1 MVSFLALGLA
11 AGLSLLHAAS
21 AQTYNELY
29 RPEYHFTPA
38 KNWMNDP
45 NGLLYHNGVYHLY
58 YQYNPGGDT
67 WGAMSWGHATSDDLT
82 YWEHQPVA
90 LLARGYPG
98 DISEMFFSGS
108 AVADTE
114 NTSGFGVNGT
124 VPFVA
129 MYTSYYPNSRNLP
142 SGKSVNGGQQAQSI
156 AYSLDEGMTWTT
168 YDAANPVILSPPA
181 PYADQWREFRDPFV
195 FWHQPTQKWVSVISL
210 AQLHKLLI
218 YTSPNLKEWTY
229 ASEFGPMNA
238 VGGVW
243 ECPSIFPLALDG
255 NEAETKW
262 VLQIG
267 LNPGGPPGVVG
278 SGTQYIIGTFD
289 GTAFVADPVT
299 PPESPTSTD
308 ASTSVTATQT
318 STTCACPG
326 ETGTVGNVTFQ
337 DFEGTAD
344 FASRGWVA
352 TGGLVGAA
360 PAQGTLPGQQAVS
373 GYAGTCLVNTFLNGD
388 STTGTLTSPP
398 FKITRPLINFFIGG
412 GNAPGA
418 ECINLK
424 IDGQTQ
430 AVRTA
435 TGRNE
440 EKLLP
445 QTWDVTEY
453 IGQTAVLEIVDS
465 QTGGWGHILI
475 DEITFTGNAPSLP
488 PTGDGVWSFNG
499 TSTFASRGWTATGGL
514 VGKSPAQGT
523 LPGQQ
528 VVSGHRGNLINTFY
542 NGDATTGTL
551 TSPTFTVT
559 KKRINFL
566 IGGGNAP
573 GVQCINLKVG
583 GQVVRT
589 DTGSDSEQL
598 LPKSWD
604 VAALIG
610 SNAVIEIVDSSTGGW
625 GHILVDEI
633 TFSDASAEPRG
644 TNWMDWGPDYYA
656 AAPFNGLPADERT
669 NIAWM
674 NNWQYANRIPTAPW
688 RSMLSIPRKLSLK
701 TISGWPTLIQQPVAN
716 WADLQTRTYS
726 DALSYVAEGTRSI
739 PLSGKSLDITVTFA
753 DRDSTSVTAQ
763 FGLLLRAT
771 SDLAQ
776 QTRIGYDFSTK
787 RMFVDRT
794 KSGNVG
800 FDGTFANTYYAP
812 LAPGT
817 DGKVTLRILLDSSS
831 VEVFGGQGEVTLSA
845 QIFPQDSGAD
855 VRLFSTRGTTSGVT
869 VDAKILGSI
878 FEPPVSSSSSI
889 SSTTSTTSATS
900 ISTTPGTTL
909 TTTTT
914 TATTSTSTSTTPR
927 PSATLPVDFRPVFH
941 FVPDQNWMNEPN
953 GLIKIGSTWHLFFQH
968 NPTGNFWGNLSWGHA
983 TSTDLVS
990 WDHEPVAI
998 SSANGI
1004 EAFTGTA
1011 YFDAGNLSG
1020 LGTSS
1025 NPPYL
1030 AFYTGYFPS
1039 TGVQDQRLAY
1049 SLDQGVTWIKYSGN
1063 PIISQAQEEPH
1074 DVTKGLETRDPKVF
1088 YHTPSSQWVMILV
1101 HGGQKKCTF
1110 WTSTNAKDWTW
1121 RSDFT
1126 ASDIPN
1132 LPSGINGWEVPDFFE
1147 LPVKGTTQKKWVLMI
1162 TPATGSPAGGN
1173 GVFAV
1178 TGSFDGTVFTADPVV
1193 TSPGAFW
1200 LDYGRD
1206 FDGALMWENVPAQ
1219 DGRVIL
1225 ASVMNSYGG
1234 HPPTNT
1240 WKGMVSFPRTLEL
1253 QQVNGKL
1260 RFLQQ
1265 PVDEIDGYAWPLATI
1280 ENQTLPPGQT
1290 LLSNIHARTLD
1301 IETSF
1306 TPSPGSTLT
1315 LAVRKAGSQQTL
1327 IRYAQS
1333 TNQLSVDRNSSGNT
1347 GYDAAAGGV
1356 HTATVRP
1363 GANGEVHLRVL
1374 VDTCSIEVFGGQ
1386 GEVVISN
1393 LIFPDVSADGVA
1405 LEVTGGTVVLG
1416 EVVVREILL

>member
-1 MVSFLALGLA
+1 MVSYFASIIA
-11 AGLSLLHAAS
+11 IGLSLFQAAG

-29 RPEYHFTPA
+29 RPRYHFTPA

-124 VPFVA
+124 IPFVA
-129 MYTSYYPNSRNLP
+129 MYTSYYPGSRNLP

-156 AYSLDEGMTWTT
+156 AYSLDDGRTWTT
-168 YDAANPVILSPPA
+168 YDAANPVILNPPA

-195 FWHQPTQKWVSVISL
+195 FWHQPTQNWVSAIAL
-210 AQLHKLLI
+210 AQLHKVVF
-218 YTSPNLKEWTY
+218 YTSPNLREWTY
-229 ASEFGPMNA
+229 VSEFGPMNA

-243 ECPSIFPLALDG
+243 ECPSLFPLALDG
-255 NEAETKW
+255 NDAETKW
-262 VLQIG
+262 VMQIG

-278 SGTQYIIGTFD
+278 SGTQYFVGSFD
-289 GTAFVADPVT
+289 GTDFVADPDT
-299 PPESPTSTD
+299 PPESPS
-308 ASTSVTATQT
+308 S
-318 STTCACPG
+318 STTAAPTPTTCSCPG
-326 ETGTVGNVTFQ
+326 ETGDVIFE

-360 PAQGTLPGQQAVS
+360 PAQGTLPGQQTVS
-373 GYAGTCLVNTFLNGD
+373 GYAGSRLVNTFLNGD

-398 FKITRPLINFFIGG
+398 FTITRPLISFLIGG
-412 GNAPGA
+412 GDAPGS
-418 ECINLK
+418 ECLNLK
-424 IDGQTQ
+424 INGQTQ

-445 QTWDVTEY
+445 RTWDVTEY
-453 IGQTAVLEIVDS
+453 IGQTAVLEIVDQ
-465 QTGGWGHILI
+465 QTGGWGHILV
-475 DEITFTGNAPSLP
+475 DQITFTGDAPSLP
-488 PTGDGVWSFNG
+488 PTGDGVWSLNG
-499 TSTFASRGWTATGGL
+499 TGTFASRGWTATGDL
-514 VGKSPAQGT
+514 VGKSPVQGT

-528 VVSGHRGNLINTFY
+528 TVSGHRGNFVNTFY

-551 TSPTFTVT
+551 TSPTFTIT

-583 GQVVRT
+583 GEVVRT
-589 DTGSDSEQL
+589 ATGSDSEQL

-604 VAALIG
+604 VAGLIG
-610 SNAVIEIVDSSTGGW
+610 SSAVIEIADHSTGGW

-633 TFSDASAEPRG
+633 SFSDASTEPRG

-656 AAPFNGLPADERT
+656 AAPWNGLPDADRT

-674 NNWQYANRIPTAPW
+674 SNWQYAARIPTSPW

-701 TISGWPTLIQQPVAN
+701 SIGGWPTLIQEPVAN
-716 WADLQTRTYS
+716 WADLQTGTFS
-726 DALSYVAEGTRSI
+726 DEFGTVAEGTQSI
-739 PLSGKSLDITVTFA
+739 PLSGKSLDITVTFS
-753 DRDSTSVTAQ
+753 DRDAASQAE

-771 SDLAQ
+771 SNLAQ
-776 QTRIGYDFSTK
+776 QTRIGYDFATK

-800 FDGTFANTYYAP
+800 FDGTFADTYYAP
-812 LAPGT
+812 LAPGA
-817 DGKVTLRILLDSSS
+817 DGTVTLRILLDSSS
-831 VEVFGGQGEVTLSA
+831 VEVFGGEGEVTLSA
-845 QIFPQDSGAD
+845 QIFPQDTGVD
-855 VRLFSTRGTTSGVT
+855 VRLFSAGGSTSGVSIA
-869 VDAKILGSI
+869 AKVLGSI
-878 FEPPVSSSSSI
+878 YDPPTSSS
-889 SSTTSTTSATS
+889 SSTTSTTSSTS
-900 ISTTPGTTL
+900 IPTTTPSTTL

-914 TATTSTSTSTTPR
+914 STATGTTTSTTAR
-927 PSATLPVDFRPVFH
+927 PSATTPVDFRPVFH
-941 FVPDQNWMNEPN
+941 FVPEQNWMNEPN
-953 GLIKIGSTWHLFFQH
+953 GLIKIGSIWHLFFQH

-990 WDHEPVAI
+990 WDHKPVAI
-998 SSANGI
+998 ASADGI
-1004 EAFTGTA
+1004 QAFTGTA
-1011 YFDAGNLSG
+1011 YFDPDNLSG
-1020 LGTSS
+1020 LGTPSD
-1025 NPPYL
+1025 PPYL

-1049 SLDQGVTWIKYSGN
+1049 SIDEGVTWLKYAGN
-1063 PIISQAQEEPH
+1063 PIISKEQQEPH
-1074 DVTKGLETRDPKVF
+1074 DITRGLETRDPKVF
-1088 YHTPSSQWVMILV
+1088 YHTPSSRWVMILV
-1101 HGGQKKCTF
+1101 HGGQNKVTF
-1110 WTSTNAKDWTW
+1110 WTSTNALDWTW

-1132 LPSGINGWEVPDFFE
+1132 LPAGINGWEVPDFFE
-1147 LPVKGTTQKKWVLMI
+1147 LTVQGTTQKKWVLMI

-1178 TGSFDGTVFTADPVV
+1178 TGSFDGEVFTADPVHPG
-1193 TSPGAFW
+1193 SGAFW

-1206 FDGALMWENVPAQ
+1206 FDGALMWENVPAN
-1219 DGRVIL
+1219 DGRVVL

-1234 HPPTNT
+1234 HPPTHT
-1240 WKGMVSFPRTLEL
+1240 WKGMLSFPRTLEL
-1253 QQVNGKL
+1253 QQVNGNL
-1260 RFLQQ
+1260 RFLQL
-1265 PVDEIDGYAWPLATI
+1265 PVDEIDDYAWPLADITD
-1280 ENQTLPPGQT
+1280 EVLAPGQT
-1290 LLSNIHARTLD
+1290 LLTNIHARTLD
-1301 IETSF
+1301 IKISF
-1306 TPSPGSTLT
+1306 IPSPGSTLT
-1315 LAVRKAGSQQTL
+1315 LAVRKQGSQQTL
-1327 IRYAQS
+1327 IRYIQS
-1333 TNQLSVDRNSSGNT
+1333 TNKLSVDRNASGNT
-1347 GYDAAAGGV
+1347 AYDPAAGGV
-1356 HTATVRP
+1356 HTVTLHP
-1363 GANGEVHLRVL
+1363 GSNGVVHLRVL
-1374 VDTCSIEVFGGQ
+1374 VDVCSVEVFGGQ
-1386 GEVVISN
+1386 GEAVISN
-1393 LIFPDVSADGVA
+1393 LIFPDVGADGVA
-1405 LEVTGGTVVLG
+1405 LEVGGGTVALG

>member
-1 MVSFLALGLA
+1 MVSFLTLGLA
-11 AGLSLLHAAS
+11 AGLSLFQGVG

-29 RPEYHFTPA
+29 RPQYHFTPA

-45 NGLLYHNGVYHLY
+45 NGLLYHNGVYHIY

-67 WGAMSWGHATSDDLT
+67 WGAMSWGHATSEDLT

-98 DISEMFFSGS
+98 EITEMFFSGA
-108 AVADTE
+108 AVADTD
-114 NTSGFGVNGT
+114 NTSGFGTNGT
-124 VPFVA
+124 IPFVA
-129 MYTSYYPNSRNLP
+129 MYTSYYPASRTLP
-142 SGKSVNGGQQAQSI
+142 SGKTVNGGQQAQSI

-168 YDAANPVILSPPA
+168 YDAANPVILNPPA
-181 PYADQWREFRDPFV
+181 PYADQWRDFRDPFV
-195 FWHQPTQKWVSVISL
+195 FWHQPTQKWVSVIVL
-210 AQLHKLLI
+210 AQLRKLVI

-229 ASEFGPMNA
+229 TSEFGPKNA

-255 NEAETKW
+255 DESKTKW
-262 VLQIG
+262 VAQIA

-278 SGTQYIIGTFD
+278 SGTQYIVGTFD
-289 GTAFVADPVT
+289 GTAFVADPDT
-299 PPESPTSTD
+299 PPVSPTSTGM
-308 ASTSVTATQT
+308 STTTATQT
-318 STTCACPG
+318 TTTTAP
-326 ETGTVGNVTFQ
+326 TGIVTFQ
-337 DFEGTAD
+337 DFEGAAD
-344 FASRGWVA
+344 FAARGWVA

-360 PAQGTLPGQQAVS
+360 PAQGTLPGQQTVS
-373 GYAGTCLVNTFLNGD
+373 GFAGTRLVNTFLNGD

-398 FKITRPLINFFIGG
+398 FTITRPLINFLVGG
-412 GNAPGA
+412 GDAPGA

-424 IDGQTQ
+424 INGQSQ

-465 QTGGWGHILI
+465 QTGGWGHILV
-475 DEITFTGNAPSLP
+475 DQITFSGNAPSQPSEP
-488 PTGDGVWSFNG
+488 PVGDSVWSFDG
-499 TSTFASRGWTATGGL
+499 TGTFASRGWTATGGL

-528 VVSGHRGNLINTFY
+528 VVSGHRGGLVNTFY
-542 NGDATTGTL
+542 DHDTTTGTL
-551 TSPTFTVT
+551 TSPTFTIT

-573 GVQCINLKVG
+573 GVECINLKVG

-589 DTGSDSEQL
+589 ATGSDSEQL
-598 LPKSWD
+598 QAKSWD
-604 VAALIG
+604 VTGLIG
-610 SNAVIEIVDSSTGGW
+610 QTAVIEIADLSTGGW
-625 GHILVDEI
+625 GHVLVDEI
-633 TFSDASAEPRG
+633 TFEDASAEPRG
-644 TNWMDWGPDYYA
+644 TTWMDWGPDFYA
-656 AAPFNGLPADERT
+656 AVPFNGLPAEDRT

-674 NNWQYANRIPTAPW
+674 NNWQYATRIPTSPW
-688 RSMLSIPRKLSLK
+688 RSMLSIARKLSLK
-701 TISGWPTLIQQPVAN
+701 TLNGWPTIIQTPVAN
-716 WADLQTRTYS
+716 WAGLQTGSYS
-726 DALSYVAEGTRSI
+726 DAFSTVAEGTRSI
-739 PLSGKSLDITVTFA
+739 PLSGKTLDISVTFS
-753 DRDSTSVTAQ
+753 DRNTAQ

-771 SDLAQ
+771 ADLAQ
-776 QTRIGYDFSTK
+776 QTRIGYDFSSK

-800 FDGTFANTYYAP
+800 FDGTFSNTYYAP
-812 LAPGT
+812 LVPGS
-817 DGKVTLRILLDSSS
+817 DGKITLRILLDSSS

-845 QIFPQDSGAD
+845 QIFPQDTAVD
-855 VRLFSTRGTTSGVT
+855 VRLFSTGGSTSGVT
-869 VDAKILGSI
+869 VNAKVLGSLY
-878 FEPPVSSSSSI
+878 EPPTSSSSTSI
-889 SSTTSTTSATS
+889 SSTTTSTTS
-900 ISTTPGTTL
+900 TTITTTTPPGTTL

-914 TATTSTSTSTTPR
+914 STSTSTRTGTR
-927 PSATLPVDFRPVFH
+927 PSPTAVVDYRPVFH
-941 FVPDQNWMNEPN
+941 FVPAQNWMNEPN

-968 NPTGNFWGNLSWGHA
+968 NPTGNFWGNLNWGHA

-990 WDHEPVAI
+990 WDHKPVAI
-998 SSANGI
+998 TSENGV

-1011 YFDAGNLSG
+1011 YFDSQNLSG
-1020 LGTSS
+1020 LGSSS

-1049 SLDQGVTWIKYSGN
+1049 SLDQGVTWIKHAGN
-1063 PIISQAQEEPH
+1063 PIISKAQEEPH
-1074 DVTKGLETRDPKVF
+1074 DITKGLETRDPKVF
-1088 YHTPSSQWVMILV
+1088 FHTPSNRWVMILC
-1101 HGGQKKCTF
+1101 HGGQNKVTF
-1110 WTSTNAKDWTW
+1110 WTSPNAKDWTW

-1126 ASDIPN
+1126 SSNVPNIPG
-1132 LPSGINGWEVPDFFE
+1132 GINGWEVPDFFE
-1147 LPVKGTTQKKWVLMI
+1147 LPIQGTTQKKWVMII

-1173 GVFAV
+1173 GVFAL
-1178 TGSFDGTVFTADPVV
+1178 TGSFDGTVFTADPVDL
-1193 TSPGAFW
+1193 SPGGFW

-1206 FDGALMWENVPAQ
+1206 FDGALMWENVPTS

-1253 QQVNGKL
+1253 QQSNGKL

-1265 PVDEIDGYAWPLATI
+1265 PVDEIEGYAWPMANI
-1280 ENQTLPPGQT
+1280 ENQVLAQGQT
-1290 LLSNIHARTLD
+1290 LLSNIRGRTLD
-1301 IETSF
+1301 IQMSF
-1306 TPSPGSTLT
+1306 TPSAGSTLT

-1333 TNQLSVDRNSSGNT
+1333 SSQLSVDRNASGNT
-1347 GYDAAAGGV
+1347 GYDGAAGGV
-1356 HTATVRP
+1356 HNAIVRP
-1363 GANGEVHLRVL
+1363 GANGEVYLRVL
-1374 VDTCSIEVFGGQ
+1374 VDVCSIEVFGGQ
-1386 GEVVISN
+1386 GEAVISN
-1393 LIFPDVSADGVA
+1393 LIFPDVAADGVA
-1405 LEVTGGTVVLG
+1405 LEVAGGTVSLR
-1416 EVVVREILL
+1416 EVVVREVLL